1 MLKGK
6 RAVITGVLQG
16 IGRTALE
23 IFARNGADIFAC
35 AYARTD
41 EFESRCEEL
50 SVKNGVEIS
59 PIYCDMSDNESVK
72 EAAREIQKAKKP
84 VDALINIAG
93 VNRDALFHMIT
104 IEQLRESF
112 QINFFSQI
120 IFSQYITKI
129 MLRNGGGG
137 GGGSKSVVFTSSVSA
152 IDGNYGQLAYAAS
165 KAALIAAVKTMSKEL
180 GRSNIRVNAVAP
192 GVIKS
197 AMTAALP
204 PETIEKKLN
213 KSALKR
219 IGGSDEVANLFL
231 FLASDRSRHITGQ
244 TIRIDGGIG

>member
-6 RAVITGVLQG
+6 RAVITGALQG
-16 IGRTALE
+16 IGRTTLE
-23 IFARNGADIFAC
+23 VFARNGADVFAC
-35 AYARTD
+35 AYAKTD
-41 EFESRCEEL
+41 EFESCCEEL
-50 SVKNGVEIS
+50 SARNGVEIT

-72 EAAREIQKAKKP
+72 EAAREIQRAKKP

-93 VNRDALFHMIT
+93 ANRDALFHMVT
-104 IEQLRESF
+104 IDDLRESF

-120 IFSQYITKI
+120 VFSQYITKI
-129 MLRNGGGG
+129 MLRNGGG
-137 GGGSKSVVFTSSVSA
+137 KSVVFTSSISA

-180 GRSNIRVNAVAP
+180 GKENIRVNAVAP
-192 GVIKS
+192 GVIRS

-204 PETIEKKLN
+204 HETIEKKLN
-213 KSALKR
+213 VSALKR
-219 IGGSDEVANLFL
+219 IGECSEIANLFL